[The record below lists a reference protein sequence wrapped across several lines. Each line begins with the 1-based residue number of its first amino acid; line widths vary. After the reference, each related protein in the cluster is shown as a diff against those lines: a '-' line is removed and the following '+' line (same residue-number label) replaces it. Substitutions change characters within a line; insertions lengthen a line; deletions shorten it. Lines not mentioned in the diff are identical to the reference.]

1 MKKFKI
7 LLFMLMFNHLGVA
20 FSETLAN
27 ETYPISP
34 YNNNDKIKNR
44 NPLIIAHRG
53 GTADGPENTIP
64 TIESSIQRGAH
75 IIWITVQL
83 SKDGIPVLYRP
94 SDLSALTNLTKSTQ
108 VSAMTAKELAS
119 LDASYSFFKGKTSNT
134 ENVYKIPTLKDVL
147 VKFPHTEFFID
158 LKSPDAEAK
167 EYIRNVADVIEQ
179 TDSVD
184 RTRIYSTSE
193 AYIGAAKKYSSLNV
207 FKSRA
212 ETRDILFGSKLSNQ
226 CKATND
232 QPGWHAFELTRNV
245 EVVEHFMLGEGRT
258 QATFRWSKDDLSC
271 FDNANNNIVL
281 IGVNSLED
289 YQYAKS
295 LGVYAIMVD
304 SPKAAQCYENSTQKI
319 DICEGS

>member
-7 LLFMLMFNHLGVA
+7 LLFMLMFNHLGFA
-20 FSETLAN
+20 FSETLPN
-27 ETYPISP
+27 ETSPILLDDG
-34 YNNNDKIKNR
+34 NGIVKNR

-64 TIESSIQRGAH
+64 TIQSSIQRGAH

-83 SKDGIPVLYRP
+83 SKDGVPVLYRP
-94 SDLSALTNLTKSTQ
+94 SDLSALTELTKQTK
-108 VSAMTAKELAS
+108 VSEMTVKDLAT
-119 LDASYSFFKGKTSNT
+119 LDAGYSFFEGQASDT
-134 ENVYKIPTLKDVL
+134 ENLYKIPTLKDVL

-167 EYIRNVADVIEQ
+167 QYIESVADVIEQ

-226 CKATND
+226 CKATSD

-258 QATFRWSKDDLSC
+258 KTTFRWSKDDLSC
-271 FDNANNNIVL
+271 FDTADNTIVL
-281 IGVNSLED
+281 IGVNTQED

-295 LGVYAIMVD
+295 LGAYAVMVD
-304 SPKAAQCYENSTQKI
+304 SPKTAQCYEKHKE
-319 DICEGS
+319 CE

>member
-7 LLFMLMFNHLGVA
+7 LLFMLMFNHLGFA
-20 FSETLAN
+20 FSETLPN
-27 ETYPISP
+27 ETSP
-34 YNNNDKIKNR
+34 TLLDDGNGIVKNR

-64 TIESSIQRGAH
+64 TIRSSIQRGAH

-83 SKDGIPVLYRP
+83 SKDGVPVLYRP
-94 SDLSALTNLTKSTQ
+94 SDLSVLTELTKQTK
-108 VSAMTAKELAS
+108 VSEMTVKDLAT
-119 LDASYSFFKGKTSNT
+119 LDAGYSFFEGQASDT
-134 ENVYKIPTLKDVL
+134 ENSYKIPTLKDVL

-167 EYIRNVADVIEQ
+167 QYIESVADVIEQ

-193 AYIGAAKKYSSLNV
+193 AYIGATKKYSSLNV

-226 CKATND
+226 CKATVLVKSN
-232 QPGWHAFELTRNV
+232 
-245 EVVEHFMLGEGRT
+245 RT
-258 QATFRWSKDDLSC
+258 LFLESFRTL
-271 FDNANNNIVL
+271 L
-281 IGVNSLED
+281 
-289 YQYAKS
+289 
-295 LGVYAIMVD
+295 
-304 SPKAAQCYENSTQKI
+304 
-319 DICEGS
+319 

>member
-1 MKKFKI
+1 MKKIQI
-7 LLFMLMFNHLGVA
+7 LLFLLMFSHIGFA
-20 FSETLAN
+20 FSETIPN
-27 ETYPISP
+27 ETPSKISDDT
-34 YNNNDKIKNR
+34 NGISEDR

-53 GTADGPENTIP
+53 GAADGPENTIP

-83 SKDGIPVLYRP
+83 SKDSIPVLYRP
-94 SDLSALTNLTKSTQ
+94 SDLAALTELTKPTK
-108 VSAMTAKELAS
+108 VSSMKAKHLAT
-119 LDASYSFFKGKTSNT
+119 LDAGYEFYKGKTSDND
-134 ENVYKIPTLKDVL
+134 NLYKIPTLKDVL

-158 LKSPDAEAK
+158 LKSPDADAK
-167 EYIRNVADVIEQ
+167 KYIESVADVIEQ

-193 AYIGAAKKYSSLNV
+193 AYTDAVNTYSSLNV

-212 ETRDILFGSKLSNQ
+212 ETRDILFGNKLSNQ
-226 CKATND
+226 CKATDD

-258 QATFRWSKDDLSC
+258 KTTFKWSKKDLSC
-271 FDNANNNIVL
+271 FDAADNTIVL
-281 IGVNSLED
+281 IGVNNLED

-295 LGVYAIMVD
+295 LGVYAVMVD
-304 SPKAAQCYENSTQKI
+304 SPKAAQCYGNETQKLS
-319 DICEGS
+319 ICE